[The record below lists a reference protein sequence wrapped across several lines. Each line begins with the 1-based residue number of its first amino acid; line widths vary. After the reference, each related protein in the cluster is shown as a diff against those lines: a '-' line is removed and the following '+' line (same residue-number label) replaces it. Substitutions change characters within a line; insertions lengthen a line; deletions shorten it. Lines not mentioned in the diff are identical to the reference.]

1 MSAQSH
7 IANQKLKDQRL
18 TDKMTN
24 QLTHFAIPRSSVA
37 KNEPSL
43 MVIFPDIIN
52 FLQGTLHNCPDRL
65 RYTRSDW

>member
-24 QLTHFAIPRSSVA
+24 QLTHFAIPRSSVT
-37 KNEPSL
+37 KNVSYL
-43 MVIFPDIIN
+43 TVIFPDLIN
-52 FLQGTLHNCPDRL
+52 FLQRTSQQLSSQAEIYL
-65 RYTRSDW
+65 Q